1 MTPAF
6 DIVGLGLATVDIL
19 TLAPRL
25 PQPDD
30 VLAARQIVIQGG
42 GPVATALAA
51 AARLGAAVA
60 YLGPIGR
67 GRWGEFTLAEFG
79 REGVET
85 AFAPL
90 SDLGDQSLSVIL
102 IDEATGRRSILY
114 ARGGLP
120 DLAPAAVPPD
130 LIAQARALHL
140 DGGHI
145 AAALHAARL
154 ARAAG
159 VIVSFDGGAGE
170 RWPGIDEL
178 LPLVDVMVVAR
189 RFAEEY
195 TGEGDA
201 QAAGPALLAA
211 YRPRLVVITDGENG
225 AWYWDGEQRFHQPA
239 FPVAVVDTTGAGD
252 VFHGAFLHAHL
263 QGWPPQRCLA
273 FAAAAAA
280 LKCRQLGGRA
290 GAPTGAEVELT
301 LGAGLA
307 RGQVHRPGLPA

>member
-30 VLAARQIVIQGG
+30 VLAARQIIIQGG

-51 AARLGAAVA
+51 AARLGATTA

-67 GRWGEFTLAEFG
+67 GRWGEFTTAEF
-79 REGVET
+79 RQEGVAT
-85 AFAPL
+85 AYAPL
-90 SDLGDQSLSVIL
+90 SDGGDQSLSVIL
-102 IDEATGRRSILY
+102 IDQASGRRSILY

-120 DLAPAAVPPD
+120 DLAPAAVPPA
-130 LIAQARALHL
+130 LIGRARALHL
-140 DGGHI
+140 DGSHL
-145 AAALHAARL
+145 AAALYAARL

-178 LPLVDVMVVAR
+178 LPLVDVLVVAR
-189 RFAEEY
+189 RFAQEY
-195 TGEGDA
+195 TGAGDV
-201 QAAGPALLAA
+201 QTAGPALLAA
-211 YRPRLVVITDGENG
+211 YRPRLVVITDGEAG
-225 AWYWDGEQRFHQPA
+225 AWYWDDEQHWHQPA
-239 FPVAVVDTTGAGD
+239 FPVEVVDTTGAGD
-252 VFHGAFLHAHL
+252 VFHGAFLYAHL
-263 QGWPPQRCLA
+263 QGWPPPRSLA

-290 GAPTGAEVELT
+290 GAPTRAEVERL
-301 LGAGLA
+301 LA
-307 RGQVHRPGLPA
+307 RRRPA